1 MHKYELLRQRA
12 EVFYLALEKYA
23 KQDDDIEW
31 VLEMFTPWHKRIQQK
46 EIRLPCHDYRIGSY
60 FVNPDLSWWGGSS
73 IADRYTYKT
82 NGNHPLVRAS
92 VLLDEAMRDWLSD
105 PVYLEQLRVRG
116 EVPSAILDELPP
128 PEEEVP
134 LPEANKSVE
143 TKRWH
148 QIVCGWFSG
157 FWRGH

>member
-12 EVFYLALEKYA
+12 EAFYLALEKYA

-92 VLLDEAMRDWLSD
+92 ILLDEAMLDWLSS
-105 PVYLEQLRVRG
+105 PIYLQQIKANG
-116 EVPSAILDELPP
+116 ETPSAILDELPP
-128 PEEEVP
+128 PEEEAH
-134 LPEANKSVE
+134 LSEPEKPAE
-143 TKRWH
+143 PRGLRRFFHRWL
-148 QIVCGWFSG
+148 SK
-157 FWRGH
+157 